1 MKQDV
6 DKNIQLFR
14 KVVLHFEA
22 QLDSV
27 PAMNDVD
34 ESPDVA
40 KELWSALAAVFGTM
54 EEICVS
60 NTFS

>member
-1 MKQDV
+1 M
-6 DKNIQLFR
+6 
-14 KVVLHFEA
+14 HFEA

-27 PAMNDVD
+27 PAMNDLD

-60 NTFS
+60 IW